1 MTDSTEQLKIDV
13 AEARGIVFD
22 LDEELSMT
30 RIERDRLRNS
40 LHIVNQA
47 NEGHVRMIADLAADR
62 DKLKLDVAEARGY
75 VFDLDDQLR
84 DAKRELYDAKREC
97 VRMRSERD
105 KLLYDTP
112 PKQV

>member
-47 NEGHVRMIADLAADR
+47 NEGHVRMIADLAAER
-62 DKLKLDVAEARGY
+62 D
-75 VFDLDDQLR
+75 QI
-84 DAKRELYDAKREC
+84 KRELEAARKALGVKDE
-97 VRMRSERD
+97 
-105 KLLYDTP
+105 
-112 PKQV
+112 

>member
-47 NEGHVRMIADLAADR
+47 NEGHVRMIADLAAER
-62 DKLKLDVAEARGY
+62 DGWKDNAVDTLRQLERVARER
-75 VFDLDDQLR
+75 DELR
-84 DAKRELYDAKREC
+84 DELIR
-97 VRMRSERD
+97 R
-105 KLLYDTP
+105 TP
-112 PKQV
+112 EETGAEW